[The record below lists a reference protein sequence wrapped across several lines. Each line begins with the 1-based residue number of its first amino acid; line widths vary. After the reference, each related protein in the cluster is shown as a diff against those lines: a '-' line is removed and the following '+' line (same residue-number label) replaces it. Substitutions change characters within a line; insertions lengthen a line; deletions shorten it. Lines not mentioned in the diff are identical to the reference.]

1 MLLCDYDLFMNEHIQ
16 FLKAFVKNPL
26 YVGAISPSS
35 PDLARAMI
43 ADVRPNANNVVLEL
57 GVGTG
62 AITKFLR
69 EVVPDEKSYL
79 GIEISEEFVEKL
91 SEDFPDLLITC
102 GSASDAQ
109 TIHLNTGFGKI
120 RYVVSG
126 LPFASLPKEISAA
139 ILGEVDKFMAEGC
152 LFRTFQYAH
161 AYRLPPAVKFR
172 DYMNQRYG
180 PVKRSSMVLKN
191 VPPAYTLTWQTT

>member
-1 MLLCDYDLFMNEHIQ
+1 MNEHLQ
-16 FLKAFVKNPL
+16 FLQAFLKNPL

-43 ADVRPNANNVVLEL
+43 EGVRPDENNIVLEL

-69 EVVPDEKSYL
+69 DAVPDEKSYL
-79 GIEISEEFVEKL
+79 GIEINREFVEKL
-91 SEDFPDLLITC
+91 KEDFPGLLIVC
-102 GSASDAQ
+102 GSAGDAQ
-109 TIHLNTGFGKI
+109 AIHQNSGFGTVKYI
-120 RYVVSG
+120 VSG
-126 LPFASLPKEISAA
+126 LPFASLPKDVSES
-139 ILGEVDKFMAEGC
+139 ILHEVDKFMAEGC

-172 DYMNQRYG
+172 RYMEERYG
-180 PVKRSSMVLKN
+180 KVQRSSLVLKN
-191 VPPAYTLTWQTT
+191 VPPAYTLTWKTQ

>member
-1 MLLCDYDLFMNEHIQ
+1 MNEHLQ
-16 FLKAFVKNPL
+16 FLQAFLKNPL

-43 ADVRPNANNVVLEL
+43 EGVRPDENSIVLEL

-69 EVVPDEKSYL
+69 EAVRSENAYL
-79 GIEISEEFVEKL
+79 GIEINEEFVEKL
-91 SEDFPDLLITC
+91 KEDFSGLLIVC
-102 GSASDAQ
+102 GSAGDARA
-109 TIHLNTGFGKI
+109 IHQNSGFGTVKYI
-120 RYVVSG
+120 VSG
-126 LPFASLPKEISAA
+126 LPFASLPKDVSEA
-139 ILGEVDKFMAEGC
+139 ILREVDKFMAEGC

-172 DYMNQRYG
+172 RYMEERYG
-180 PVKRSSMVLKN
+180 KVQRSSLVLKN
-191 VPPAYTLTWQTT
+191 MPPAYTLTWKT

>member
-1 MLLCDYDLFMNEHIQ
+1 MNEHLQ
-16 FLKAFVKNPL
+16 FLQAFLKNPL

-43 ADVRPNANNVVLEL
+43 EGVQPDENNVVMEL

-69 EVVPDEKSYL
+69 RVVPDEKSYL

-91 SEDFPDLLITC
+91 RADFPELQIVC
-102 GSASDAQ
+102 GSAGDARE
-109 TIHLNTGFGKI
+109 IHKNAGLGKVKYI
-120 RYVVSG
+120 VSG
-126 LPFASLPKEISAA
+126 LPFASLPKDVSEA
-139 ILGEVDKFMAEGC
+139 ILQEVDKFMAEGC

-172 DYMNQRYG
+172 RYMEERYG
-180 PVKRSSMVLKN
+180 KVRRSSLVLKN
-191 VPPAYTLTWQTT
+191 VPPAFTLTWKT

>member
-1 MLLCDYDLFMNEHIQ
+1 MNEHLQ

-26 YVGAISPSS
+26 TVGAISPSS

-43 ADVRPNANNVVLEL
+43 EGVKPDKARVALEL

-79 GIEISEEFVEKL
+79 GIEISEQFVKKL
-91 SEDFPDLLITC
+91 KTDFPDLNIVC
-102 GSASDAQ
+102 GSA
-109 TIHLNTGFGKI
+109 IHQETGLGKI
-120 RYVVSG
+120 CYIVSG
-126 LPFASLPKEISAA
+126 LPFASLPQEVSEEIFS
-139 ILGEVDKFMAEGC
+139 EVDKFMAEGDC

-172 DYMNQRYG
+172 KYMEERYG
-180 PVKRSSMVLKN
+180 KVRRSAVVLKN
-191 VPPAYTLTWQTT
+191 VPPAYTLTWQTK

>member
-1 MLLCDYDLFMNEHIQ
+1 MNEHLQ
-16 FLKAFVKNPL
+16 FLQAFLKNPL
-26 YVGAISPSS
+26 HVGAISPSS

-43 ADVRPNANNVVLEL
+43 ADVRPDQNNVVLEL

-79 GIEISEEFVEKL
+79 GIEINEEFTRKL
-91 SEDFPDLLITC
+91 AEDFPELLVVC
-102 GSASDAQ
+102 GSAGDAQ
-109 TIHLNTGFGKI
+109 AIHETTGFGKV
-120 RYVVSG
+120 RYIVSG
-126 LPFASLPKEISAA
+126 LPFASLPEEVSEA
-139 ILGEVDKFMAEGC
+139 ILAEVDKFMDDGC

-172 DYMNQRYG
+172 DYMNARYG
-180 PVKRSSMVLKN
+180 TVERSSIVLKN
-191 VPPAYTLTWQTT
+191 VPPAYTLTWKTI

>member
-1 MLLCDYDLFMNEHIQ
+1 MNEHLQ
-16 FLKAFVKNPL
+16 FLQAFLKNPL

-43 ADVRPNANNVVLEL
+43 EGVQPDENNVVIEL
-57 GVGTG
+57 GCGTG

-69 EVVPDEKSYL
+69 EAVPDEKSYL

-91 SEDFPDLLITC
+91 KTDFPGLRFVC
-102 GSASDAQ
+102 GSAGDAGE
-109 TIHLNTGFGKI
+109 IHKDSGLGKVKYI
-120 RYVVSG
+120 VSG
-126 LPFASLPKEISAA
+126 LPFASLPKEVSEA
-139 ILGEVDKFMAEGC
+139 ILHEVDKFMAEGC

-172 DYMNQRYG
+172 KYMEERYG
-180 PVKRSSMVLKN
+180 KVRRSSLVLKN
-191 VPPAYTLTWQTT
+191 VPPAYTLTWQT

>member
-1 MLLCDYDLFMNEHIQ
+1 MNEHLQ
-16 FLKAFVKNPL
+16 FLQAFLKNPL

-43 ADVRPNANNVVLEL
+43 EGVRPDENSVVLEL

-69 EVVPDEKSYL
+69 GAVPSEKSYL
-79 GIEISEEFVEKL
+79 GIEINEEFVEKL
-91 SEDFPDLLITC
+91 KADFPDLQFVC
-102 GSASDAQ
+102 GSAGDAVG
-109 TIHLNTGFGKI
+109 IHKNAGLGKVKYI
-120 RYVVSG
+120 VSG
-126 LPFASLPKEISAA
+126 LPFASLPKDVSEA
-139 ILGEVDKFMAEGC
+139 ILHEVDKFMAEGC

-172 DYMNQRYG
+172 RYMEERYG
-180 PVKRSSMVLKN
+180 KVKRSSLVLKN
-191 VPPAYTLTWQTT
+191 MPPAFTLTWKT

>member
-1 MLLCDYDLFMNEHIQ
+1 MNEHLQ
-16 FLKAFVKNPL
+16 FLQAFLKNPL

-43 ADVRPNANNVVLEL
+43 EDVQPDENNVALEL

-69 EVVPDEKSYL
+69 GVVPDEKSYI
-79 GIEISEEFVEKL
+79 GIEISEDFVEKL
-91 SEDFPDLLITC
+91 KTDFPDLLFVC
-102 GSASDAQ
+102 GSAGDARE
-109 TIHLNTGFGKI
+109 IHKNTGFGKVGYI
-120 RYVVSG
+120 VSG
-126 LPFASLPKEISAA
+126 LPFASLPKEVSQA
-139 ILGEVDKFMAEGC
+139 ILGEVDKFLAEGC

-172 DYMNQRYG
+172 KYMEERYG
-180 PVKRSSMVLKN
+180 KVKRSSLVLKN
-191 VPPAYTLTWQTT
+191 MPPAYTLTWKT

>member
-1 MLLCDYDLFMNEHIQ
+1 MNEHLK
-16 FLKAFVKNPL
+16 FLQAFLKNPL

-43 ADVRPNANNVVLEL
+43 EDVQPDENNIALEL

-69 EVVPDEKSYL
+69 AVVPDEKSYI
-79 GIEISEEFVEKL
+79 GIEINEEFIEKL
-91 SEDFPDLLITC
+91 KADFPGLMFVC
-102 GSASDAQ
+102 GSAGDAGE
-109 TIHLNTGFGKI
+109 IHKNTGFGKVGYI
-120 RYVVSG
+120 VSG
-126 LPFASLPKEISAA
+126 LPFASLPKEVSEA
-139 ILGEVDKFMAEGC
+139 ILGEVDKFLAEGC

-172 DYMNQRYG
+172 KYMEERYG
-180 PVKRSSMVLKN
+180 KVRRSSLVLKN
-191 VPPAYTLTWQTT
+191 MPPAYTLTWKT

>member
-1 MLLCDYDLFMNEHIQ
+1 MNEHLQ
-16 FLKAFVKNPL
+16 FLQAFLKNPL

-43 ADVRPNANNVVLEL
+43 EGVRPGEDNIALEL

-69 EVVPDEKSYL
+69 EVVPNEKSYL
-79 GIEISEEFVEKL
+79 GIEINEDFVGKL
-91 SEDFPDLLITC
+91 KEDFPELLFVC
-102 GSASDAQ
+102 GSAGDARE
-109 TIHLNTGFGKI
+109 IHKNTGFGKVQYI
-120 RYVVSG
+120 VSG
-126 LPFASLPKEISAA
+126 LPFASLPKDVSET
-139 ILGEVDKFMAEGC
+139 ILREVDKFMAEGC

-172 DYMNQRYG
+172 RYMEERYG
-180 PVKRSSMVLKN
+180 KVRRSSLVLKN
-191 VPPAYTLTWQTT
+191 VPPAYTLTWKT

>member
-1 MLLCDYDLFMNEHIQ
+1 MNEHLQ
-16 FLKAFVKNPL
+16 FLQAFLKNPL

-43 ADVRPNANNVVLEL
+43 EGARPDENSVVLEL

-69 EVVPDEKSYL
+69 DAVQDEKSYL
-79 GIEISEEFVEKL
+79 GIEINEEFVEKL
-91 SEDFPDLLITC
+91 KEDFPELLIVC
-102 GSASDAQ
+102 GSAGDARALHQ
-109 TIHLNTGFGKI
+109 NTGFGTVKYI
-120 RYVVSG
+120 VSG
-126 LPFASLPKEISAA
+126 LPFASLPKDVSES
-139 ILGEVDKFMAEGC
+139 ILREVDKFMAEGC

-172 DYMNQRYG
+172 RYMEERYG
-180 PVKRSSMVLKN
+180 KVQRSSLVLKN
-191 VPPAYTLTWQTT
+191 VPPAYTLTWKT

>member
-1 MLLCDYDLFMNEHIQ
+1 MNEHLQ
-16 FLKAFVKNPL
+16 FLQAFLKNPL

-43 ADVRPNANNVVLEL
+43 EGVRPDENNVVLEL

-69 EVVPDEKSYL
+69 AVVTDEKSYL
-79 GIEISEEFVEKL
+79 GIEINEEFVEKL
-91 SEDFPDLLITC
+91 KTDFPDLQFVC
-102 GSASDAQ
+102 GSAGDACE
-109 TIHLNTGFGKI
+109 IHKNAGFGKVKYI
-120 RYVVSG
+120 VSG
-126 LPFASLPKEISAA
+126 LPFASLPKDVSEA
-139 ILGEVDKFMAEGC
+139 ILHEVDKFMAEGC

-172 DYMNQRYG
+172 KYMEERYG
-180 PVKRSSMVLKN
+180 KVQRSSLVLKN
-191 VPPAYTLTWQTT
+191 MPPAFTLTWKT